1 MRSIVTLAL
10 GLWFVAGCGSSGPV
24 SEPIS
29 QPAVVGESSEV
40 APDPRENQGVIVT
53 PDDSMSGKV
62 ALVNPN
68 AKYVVVSFPIGALPP
83 SGKVMNVYRNGLKVG
98 EIKITGPQRDF
109 DTVADILSGSS
120 QVGDE
125 IREN

>member
-1 MRSIVTLAL
+1 MRSIATLAF
-10 GLWFVAGCGSSGPV
+10 GLLFVVGCGGSRPV
-24 SEPIS
+24 SPPPEP
-29 QPAVVGESSEV
+29 ALVGESAEA
-40 APDPRENQGVIVT
+40 APVQVENQGVIVT

-68 AKYVVVSFPIGALPP
+68 AKFVVVSFPIGALPP
-83 SGKVMNVYRNGLKVG
+83 SGKVMNAYRNGLKVG

-109 DTVADILSGSS
+109 DTVADIVSGSS

>member
-1 MRSIVTLAL
+1 MRSIVIVASAL
-10 GLWFVAGCGSSGPV
+10 FLVVGCGSPRPDAASPV
-24 SEPIS
+24 
-29 QPAVVGESSEV
+29 QPAVVGQPAAAEPASEEP
-40 APDPRENQGVIVT
+40 AGVVVT
-53 PDDSMSGKV
+53 PDTSLSGKV

-68 AKYVVVSFPIGALPP
+68 AKYVVVSFPIGSLPP
-83 SGKVMNVYRNGLKVG
+83 AGKVMNVYRNGLKVG

-109 DTVADILSGSS
+109 DTVADLINGSS